1 MNNHLLSTD
10 TLTLKQLFQEP
21 IYLLKNEFNTEE
33 KPLFHLDGENSKN
46 IVFIVFSEDKSL
58 SSLDQDL
65 FSKTLTG
72 LKLANNEV
80 AFGITSVSQATNF
93 ESISKELPNQR
104 VVCFGNSNVYSSE
117 LLLQILA
124 IGTSRIL
131 PCPALHEL
139 SSDQSL
145 KIKWWNSLKAF
156 VS

>member
-1 MNNHLLSTD
+1 MDNHLLSTD

-21 IYLLKNEFNTEE
+21 IYLIKNEFHTEA

-58 SSLDQDL
+58 SALDQDL

-72 LKLANNEV
+72 LKLASNEV

-93 ESISKELPNQR
+93 DSLSKELTNQR
-104 VVCFGNSNVYSSE
+104 IVCFGNSSVYSSE
-117 LLLQILA
+117 MLLQTLT
-124 IGTSRIL
+124 IGTSTIL